1 MKTWIIDVQ
10 EDTVGDCF
18 IELPEDLLAEAGWKE
33 GDTIHFDDNGDGSF
47 TMSKREWV
55 LVEAISQFRERYLVQ
70 VPQGK
75 TDWALD
81 TVTMEEAK
89 EFSQKHLGETI
100 VSHRIVS
107 QEEALKLCDV
117 DNDYCK
123 HWSEE
128 QKIDNFFTK
137 IEDYDPS
144 YVEVVDPSVE
154 RFAAS
159 VNMLMNP
166 PTEVYEEL
174 RK

>member
-1 MKTWIIDVQ
+1 MKKWIIDVQ
-10 EDTVGDCF
+10 QDLVGDCF
-18 IELPEDLLAEAGWKE
+18 IELPEEFLAEAGWKE
-33 GDTIHFDDNGDGSF
+33 GDTIHFDDNRDGSF

-55 LVEAISQFRERYLVQ
+55 LVEAISQFRERYMVQ

-100 VSHRIVS
+100 INHRVVSE
-107 QEEALKLCDV
+107 EEAFELCDV

-137 IEDYDPS
+137 IEDYDS
-144 YVEVVDPSVE
+144 NYGEETDSSIIRFSATVD
-154 RFAAS
+154 
-159 VNMLMNP
+159 MLMNP